1 MKKSKQTRY
10 QVEMTE
16 EQLRLVIDC
25 IEDCSRFMAGQTEMT
40 NCTAR
45 LDNNHE
51 LWNSLRE
58 LQPLVTPALGCG
70 SSYSWNGGHCPNE
83 QQRKFIAQTYYL
95 YREMRHRLTTA

>member
-1 MKKSKQTRY
+1 MIYINY
-10 QVEMTE
+10 QSYGTSGFS
-16 EQLRLVIDC
+16 LRL
-25 IEDCSRFMAGQTEMT
+25 RFYQDGETKF
-40 NCTAR
+40 
-45 LDNNHE
+45 
-51 LWNSLRE
+51 LRE